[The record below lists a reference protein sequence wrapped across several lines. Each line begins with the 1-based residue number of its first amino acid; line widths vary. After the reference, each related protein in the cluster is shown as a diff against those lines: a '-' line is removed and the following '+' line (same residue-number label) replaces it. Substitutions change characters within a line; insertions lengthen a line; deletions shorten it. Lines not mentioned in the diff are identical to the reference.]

1 MCRILEPAN
10 PEPVLVQPPAPVVSQ
25 PASPPRPAAAA
36 PAPAAPT
43 TPTGSL
49 TDIAAE
55 SAVTPP
61 RYRKH
66 KSAIAAFREAGGGLY
81 WKLKPNI
88 LHFPTFWNPGG
99 KNDIKMLSVPGPAM
113 KTEVQEQTDRL

>member
-10 PEPVLVQPPAPVVSQ
+10 PEPALVQPPAPVVSQ

-66 KSAIAAFREAGGGLY
+66 KSAIAAFREAGGGVFIEN
-81 WKLKPNI
+81 WNQ
-88 LHFPTFWNPGG
+88 TFYISPLSG
-99 KNDIKMLSVPGPAM
+99 IQEVKM
-113 KTEVQEQTDRL
+113 T